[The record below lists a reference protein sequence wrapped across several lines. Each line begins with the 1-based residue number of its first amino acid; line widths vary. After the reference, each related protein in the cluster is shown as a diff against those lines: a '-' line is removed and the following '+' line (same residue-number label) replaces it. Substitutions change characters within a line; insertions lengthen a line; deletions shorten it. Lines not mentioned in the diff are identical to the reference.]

1 MEMLERVGRG
11 EVLPLVAP
19 APGGATHLP
28 GGRIPSALGA
38 VVGQAMAF
46 EPARR
51 YQSVAELQADVE
63 AFQGGF
69 PTSAERVRPWKRAV
83 LFLWRHRG
91 VSVPAALA
99 ILLVAAFGMQVLH
112 AGRRARLAIA
122 SLRDTA
128 PSFRELAD
136 SEAGLGR
143 LEEALRPLLVAE
155 KLEPG
160 STATW
165 ERRAFV
171 LAGLARMDAAAAELR
186 KVLATDPKHVVAG
199 RALPVFTNLARAASG
214 QWAQADRLALFEI
227 LIAQKMSGELAAL
240 SGLLQLTPAQREAVV
255 RLRVGLW
262 LGQDRKGFN
271 VVVGSNGSGRVRL
284 QVWAPAVTRI
294 DALRG
299 LPIDELSL
307 DGTAVSDLSP
317 LRGMGLKFLRMN
329 RLPVSDLSPLVGMP
343 LETLEI
349 VGTEVEDIGPLRGMN
364 LKVLSAGSCRIAR
377 MSVLAGM
384 PLERLRIGSNSGQ
397 FDLRW
402 VSSAS
407 LQELSLEHMGV
418 RDITVLR
425 GKPLE
430 RLELFGNSIADLSP
444 LAGAPISYLS
454 INRVSFTKGLST
466 LGELPLRELAID
478 RNAAVRLASILGECP
493 TLETVWV
500 DQEPLTLEEFR
511 RQFPIKNANEKKR

>member
-1 MEMLERVGRG
+1 MATLSDRVGCALEGYRLVGANGRNGKAVRCHAVEEGTGRTVALHVLEGGEGGEVEGFLNEARITAQLEHPGIVPVYAVGFDAEGSAYYATKLVRGITLRTVLGLMEEGVEATVRKYPLGVLLTVFRKACDAVAYAHSRGVVHRNLKPENISLGDFGEVFVMNWGTALVLDAQRGGMKGEMEVVGTPEYMSPEQARGEVDAVDARSDVYALGAILYRILSLRVAVQRGTAMEMLERVGRG

-46 EPARR
+46 ELARR

-227 LIAQKMSGELAAL
+227 LIA
-240 SGLLQLTPAQREAVV
+240 
-255 RLRVGLW
+255 
-262 LGQDRKGFN
+262 
-271 VVVGSNGSGRVRL
+271 
-284 QVWAPAVTRI
+284 
-294 DALRG
+294 
-299 LPIDELSL
+299 
-307 DGTAVSDLSP
+307 
-317 LRGMGLKFLRMN
+317 
-329 RLPVSDLSPLVGMP
+329 
-343 LETLEI
+343 
-349 VGTEVEDIGPLRGMN
+349 
-364 LKVLSAGSCRIAR
+364 
-377 MSVLAGM
+377 
-384 PLERLRIGSNSGQ
+384 
-397 FDLRW
+397 
-402 VSSAS
+402 
-407 LQELSLEHMGV
+407 
-418 RDITVLR
+418 
-425 GKPLE
+425 
-430 RLELFGNSIADLSP
+430 
-444 LAGAPISYLS
+444 
-454 INRVSFTKGLST
+454 
-466 LGELPLRELAID
+466 
-478 RNAAVRLASILGECP
+478 
-493 TLETVWV
+493 
-500 DQEPLTLEEFR
+500 
-511 RQFPIKNANEKKR
+511 